1 MEILFSQEYCNVLK
15 KQVKIRDKGHTP
27 FFFSEFFGLGK
38 NNNKDF
44 SRDSKI
50 SSWYRSTGVGRKIV
64 GREN

>member
-1 MEILFSQEYCNVLK
+1 MEILFLK
-15 KQVKIRDKGHTP
+15 NIVMYWKNKWKLGSRDTP
-27 FFFSEFFGLGK
+27 FFFSKFVGLGK